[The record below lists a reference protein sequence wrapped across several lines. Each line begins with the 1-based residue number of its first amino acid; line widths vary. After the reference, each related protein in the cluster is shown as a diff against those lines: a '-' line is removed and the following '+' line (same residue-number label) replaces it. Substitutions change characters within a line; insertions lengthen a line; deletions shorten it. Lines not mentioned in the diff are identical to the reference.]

1 MNIVRNERNF
11 RDMTI
16 KRIIAFVIE
25 GILVFL
31 IVGFCLFIGSDMK
44 EQLLMPSITGFKW
57 YGVLLSL
64 LAFFVL
70 PFFRDLPFG
79 VSPGKLV
86 MGLRVMDKITEE
98 KASVPKL
105 ILRNITFY
113 IPQIEFIV
121 LLATRGRTLG
131 DMISKTTVENR
142 RKKEM

>member
-1 MNIVRNERNF
+1 MI
-11 RDMTI
+11 I
-16 KRIIAFVIE
+16 KRMIAFAIDWN
-25 GILVFL
+25 L
-31 IVGFCLFIGSDMK
+31 IFIIGGLCLFVGSDFK
-44 EQLLMPSITGFKW
+44 EQILMPSITGFKW
-57 YGVLLSL
+57 YGVLLAFVCFFIIPL
-64 LAFFVL
+64 L
-70 PFFRDLPFG
+70 RDLPFG

-142 RKKEM
+142 RKKEMSS